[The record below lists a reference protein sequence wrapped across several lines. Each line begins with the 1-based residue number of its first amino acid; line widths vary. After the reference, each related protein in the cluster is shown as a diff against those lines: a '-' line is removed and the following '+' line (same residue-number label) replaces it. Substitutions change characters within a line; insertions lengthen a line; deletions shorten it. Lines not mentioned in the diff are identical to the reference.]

1 MKQWI
6 FLSYFLDDKTPAYGN
21 GESFKSEIVQSINR
35 GDSCN
40 TVQWTFLNHIGTHV
54 DCPYHFCQKGNK
66 VSDYN
71 ANFWIFNKVF
81 FIDLSPVYPGMII
94 DKMQIPINDISPDI
108 ELLLIKTGFSS
119 RCHES
124 IYWNKNPGL
133 SPELADYLR
142 SSFKYLKAIG
152 IDTIS
157 ISSWTNRVLG
167 RKAHKAFL
175 DHDRPILLIEDM
187 DFSSIEKNTSLEQV
201 IVSPFQV
208 KNADAAPCTVMAE
221 VLK

>member
-21 GESFKSEIVQSINR
+21 GESFKSEIVQSINQ

-54 DCPYHFCQKGNK
+54 DCPYHFSRNGKK
-66 VSDYN
+66 LSDYH
-71 ANFWIFNKVF
+71 ADFWIFQK
-81 FIDLSPVYPGMII
+81 IHLLDLSPISPGKII
-94 DKMQIPINDISPDI
+94 DLMPISINSISPEV

-119 RCHES
+119 KRHES
-124 IYWNKNPGL
+124 IYWCKNPGF
-133 SPELADYLR
+133 SPGLADELR
-142 SSFKYLKAIG
+142 INFKQLRAIG
-152 IDTIS
+152 FDSIS